1 MQQIHISGKSMPRF
15 VDLEEYKS
23 GQFMALVNDNEKLK
37 QEAISWELEAA
48 ALQTEQEQD
57 LQNPILSWWE
67 PAPLTEA
74 EYFNQLA
81 QIHGKTEAVL

>member
-15 VDLEEYKS
+15 VGLEEYKP
-23 GQFMALVNDNEKLK
+23 GQLMALVNGCSKLK
-37 QEAISWELEAA
+37 QEAISWEFEVAV
-48 ALQTEQEQD
+48 LQAEQEQD
-57 LQNPILSWWE
+57 LQSPTLSWWE

>member
-1 MQQIHISGKSMPRF
+1 MQQIHISGKSMPCF
-15 VDLEEYKS
+15 VGLKEYKP
-23 GQFMALVNDNEKLK
+23 GQFMALGNDREKLK

-48 ALQTEQEQD
+48 ALQAEQEQD
-57 LQNPILSWWE
+57 LQSPLLSWWE